1 MLYLILLIGAEA
13 SDLFDVAGSTLS
25 DGCKSN
31 IWAGAGGY
39 GIMVSHN
46 WSIL

>member
-13 SDLFDVAGSTLS
+13 SDLFDVAAPISRM
-25 DGCKSN
+25 DVKSN